1 MENNNVR
8 PHKKL
13 IVWQKS
19 IDLVEKI
26 YCNTGKFPDSELY
39 GLTNQIRRASVSV
52 SANIAEGAARR
63 TSKDYLKYLNI
74 SSASLSEVDTL
85 IDISL
90 RLKYID
96 HSTHSELTDNI
107 NHVSAMLNGLIRKV
121 KNSIP
126 TKIQSKAA

>member
-1 MENNNVR
+1 MVSNNVR

-26 YCNTGKFPDSELY
+26 YKHTGKFPDSELY
-39 GLTNQIRRASVSV
+39 GLTNQLRRASVSV

-74 SSASLSEVDTL
+74 SRASLSEVDTL

-90 RLKYID
+90 RLGYIEGE
-96 HSTHSELTDNI
+96 THIEMANDM
-107 NHVSAMLNGLIRKV
+107 NHIGAMLNGLIKKV
-121 KNSIP
+121 KS
-126 TKIQSKAA
+126 TSSKMTVSAS